1 MSKLSNTV
9 FRAFFLPLAALLLP
23 AVAPALPQGGSPAA
37 EPAVQTVA
45 DSVSVT
51 RGSGDAASDAG
62 QADEEAGLNVKEI
75 VLGHIGD
82 AYEWHMG
89 SIGGH
94 ELSFSL
100 PVIVRSPSSGWH
112 CFSSKHLHGGA
123 EHEGLR
129 IATEGE
135 HAGKIVERQAD
146 GRDLRPLDLSITKVV
161 AGLLINSLIV
171 VLIVL
176 GVARC
181 YRGRKADSP
190 APRGFV
196 GLFESLVESLVD
208 DIIAPCV
215 GAGYRR
221 FAPYL
226 LTVFFFIFVNN
237 LMGLIPFF
245 PGGANVTGNI
255 AVTLV
260 LAVTTFLAV
269 NLFGTRHYWKD
280 IFWSDVPTWLKVP
293 IPIVPFIELVG
304 IFTKPFAL
312 MIRLF
317 ANMMAGHAVIL
328 ILTCVIFVTAE
339 AGVAVNSSMTAVSVL
354 LTIFMNCL
362 ELLVAYLQAYVFTML
377 SAVFIGLAQEHGEPA
392 DGETASGKDE
402 TR

>member
-1 MSKLSNTV
+1 MKRSILSCFSILV
-9 FRAFFLPLAALLLP
+9 FGFALLLLP
-23 AVAPALPQGGSPAA
+23 ASLSAA
-37 EPAVQTVA
+37 EPASPSA
-45 DSVSVT
+45 DPS
-51 RGSGDAASDAG
+51 
-62 QADEEAGLNVKEI
+62 EAEAPDVKSI

-82 AYEWHMG
+82 AYEWHMAT
-89 SIGGH
+89 IGGR
-94 ELSFSL
+94 EWTIPL
-100 PVIVRSPSSGWH
+100 PVLVHSPSSGWH
-112 CFSSKHLHGGA
+112 CFSSKHLREGA

-129 IATEGE
+129 IAAEGE

-146 GRDLRPLDLSITKVV
+146 GSDLRPLDLSITKVV

-171 VLIVL
+171 VLLVL
-176 GVARC
+176 GVARW
-181 YRGRKADSP
+181 YRGRKADSA

-196 GLFESLVESLVD
+196 GLFESLVDSLLT
-208 DIIAPCV
+208 DIIEPCV
-215 GAGYRR
+215 GPDYRR

-260 LAVTTFLAV
+260 LAVATFLAV
-269 NLFGTRHYWKD
+269 NLFGSRHYWKD

-293 IPIVPFIELVG
+293 IPIIPFIELVG

-328 ILTCVIFVTAE
+328 ILTCVIFVTAK
-339 AGVAVNSSMTAVSVL
+339 AGVAVNSSMTAVSMVL
-354 LTIFMNCL
+354 SIFMNCL

-377 SAVFIGLAQEHGEPA
+377 SAVFIGLAQERGDEEP
-392 DGETASGKDE
+392 ERLPEKDQE
-402 TR
+402 QK

>member
-1 MSKLSNTV
+1 MCI
-9 FRAFFLPLAALLLP
+9 R
-23 AVAPALPQGGSPAA
+23 
-37 EPAVQTVA
+37 
-45 DSVSVT
+45 D
-51 RGSGDAASDAG
+51 R
-62 QADEEAGLNVKEI
+62 ADEESGLNVKEI

-89 SIGGH
+89 SIGGR

-129 IATEGE
+129 IASEGE

-146 GRDLRPLDLSITKVV
+146 GSDLRPLDLSITKVV

-181 YRGRKADSP
+181 YRSRKADSP

-260 LAVTTFLAV
+260 LAVATFLAV

-339 AGVAVNSSMTAVSVL
+339 AGAAVNSSMTAVSVL

-392 DGETASGKDE
+392 DGETASGEGEKQ
-402 TR
+402 